1 MTKYEVQ
8 RSLFLFLLMSQIGK
22 RRGNLYELRKQ
33 QKRNMVVG
41 FLSQTDAMKET
52 FEYEKKVKI

>member
-1 MTKYEVQ
+1 
-8 RSLFLFLLMSQIGK
+8 MSQIEK
-22 RRGNLYELRKQ
+22 RRGKLYELRYQQ

-52 FEYEKKVKI
+52 FEYEKKRKI

>member
-1 MTKYEVQ
+1 
-8 RSLFLFLLMSQIGK
+8 MSQIEK
-22 RRGNLYELRKQ
+22 RRGNELRYQQ

-52 FEYEKKVKI
+52 FEYDKKSKNLKSQLL